1 MTVTAHPLHRL
12 LRLVELPTLDGVLA
26 HDAVD
31 GKHIVSNVRPV
42 TRAIKARL
50 HKPHHPHLITPS
62 TRHSDHGKQSLQHT
76 ASTLL

>member
-50 HKPHHPHLITPS
+50 HKPHLITPS
-62 TRHSDHGKQSLQHT
+62 THHSDHGKQSLQHT